1 MQYCGKTDV
10 GMKRTVNQ
18 DNFSLK
24 EYAPGI
30 LLAVVCDGMGGARG
44 GREASCTATDCF
56 VSAMD
61 AFVENHITE
70 QHTIECTDAQIHRAL
85 RSAAETSNKAV
96 FLRAE
101 EDESLR
107 GMGTTLVAVLTVG
120 KTVYTVNVGDSRMY
134 ISHGDQIEQITHDH
148 SYVQYLVD
156 TGRIT
161 AEEART
167 AQNRNIITRAVG
179 TESSVDADVFVTEI
193 DFAGMAAYALL
204 CSDGLSNH
212 IAQDELAEILS
223 ADTDVSA
230 KADTLVSRANSYGGT
245 DNITAVVIKLENC

>member
-1 MQYCGKTDV
+1 MQYFGKTDV

-18 DNFSLK
+18 DNFSIK

-44 GREASCTATDCF
+44 GREASYTATDCF

-61 AFVENHITE
+61 AFVDNHITE

-85 RSAAETSNKAV
+85 RSAAEVSNKAV

-107 GMGTTLVAVLTVG
+107 GMGTTLVAVLIVG

-134 ISHGDQIEQITHDH
+134 I
-148 SYVQYLVD
+148 VQQRKPAPP
-156 TGRIT
+156 RIATSSPEPWALNPAWTQTCSSRRSILPETRYMRFSAPT
-161 AEEART
+161 A
-167 AQNRNIITRAVG
+167 
-179 TESSVDADVFVTEI
+179 
-193 DFAGMAAYALL
+193 
-204 CSDGLSNH
+204 
-212 IAQDELAEILS
+212 
-223 ADTDVSA
+223 
-230 KADTLVSRANSYGGT
+230 
-245 DNITAVVIKLENC
+245 

>member
-1 MQYCGKTDV
+1 
-10 GMKRTVNQ
+10 
-18 DNFSLK
+18 
-24 EYAPGI
+24 
-30 LLAVVCDGMGGARG
+30 
-44 GREASCTATDCF
+44 
-56 VSAMD
+56 
-61 AFVENHITE
+61 
-70 QHTIECTDAQIHRAL
+70 
-85 RSAAETSNKAV
+85 
-96 FLRAE
+96 
-101 EDESLR
+101 
-107 GMGTTLVAVLTVG
+107 
-120 KTVYTVNVGDSRMY
+120 MY
-134 ISHGDQIEQITHDH
+134 IAHGDQIEQITHDH

-230 KADTLVSRANSYGGT
+230 KADTLVSRANNYGGT

>member
-10 GMKRTVNQ
+10 GMKRKVNQ
-18 DNFSLK
+18 DNFSIK

-44 GREASCTATDCF
+44 GCEASSTATDCF
-56 VSAMD
+56 VAAMD
-61 AFVENHITE
+61 TFVDNHITE

-85 RSAAETSNKAV
+85 RSAAEASNKAV
-96 FLRAE
+96 FMRAE

-107 GMGTTLVAVLTVG
+107 GMGTTLVAVLIVG

-134 ISHGDQIEQITHDH
+134 IAHGESIEQISHDH

-156 TGRIT
+156 MGRIT

-193 DFAGMAAYALL
+193 DPAGNTVYALL
-204 CSDGLSNH
+204 CSDGLTNH
-212 IAQDELAEILS
+212 IGEDELAQILC
-223 ADTDVSA
+223 ADTDVSN